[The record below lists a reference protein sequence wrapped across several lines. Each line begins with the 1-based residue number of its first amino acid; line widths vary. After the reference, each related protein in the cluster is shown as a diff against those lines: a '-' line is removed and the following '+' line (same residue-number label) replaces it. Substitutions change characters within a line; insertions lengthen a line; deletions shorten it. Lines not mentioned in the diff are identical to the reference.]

1 MFNKIFP
8 KIHAEGYKFLVIAGI
23 ITIIFY
29 IFSNFLALI
38 GLLLTVWVYYFF
50 RDPERVIINDDN
62 YLVSPADGEV
72 IKVEEVNGPKELG
85 LENKNFKKISIFMN
99 VFDCHVNRIPCS
111 GKIEEILYKPGKFLN
126 ASLDKASEDN
136 ERNYY
141 KIKDQHGND
150 IIVVQIAGLVARR
163 IVCESNKDQDL
174 KQGDRIGMIRF
185 GSRADV
191 YYENYEPLVKIGQT
205 AIAGETLLAKKI
217 MEPQKKN
224 FKIVSD
230 KKNARV
236 ILPNML
242 TLIGVC
248 IGLTSIRFALD
259 GRFEF
264 AIIAIIF
271 AALID
276 GLDGRIA
283 RLIKGTSKV
292 GKELDSL
299 TDMISFGVAPAFI
312 MYFWKLNTLG
322 RFGWLLC
329 LVYVIC
335 VALRLARFNVN
346 SNQESSWRDN
356 FFEGVPSPAGAI
368 LVLTPLIFSL
378 SGFDMIQLNYDLIVP
393 TFFVVISFLLISK
406 FPSYSFKKIVIP
418 RRTTIFL
425 LFGIVLFFGLLLI
438 YTFNVITISAIIYL
452 LLLPISFFHYQ
463 KIKKHH
469 ENDRIQDDDDLE
481 DVL

>member
-1 MFNKIFP
+1 
-8 KIHAEGYKFLVIAGI
+8 
-23 ITIIFY
+23 
-29 IFSNFLALI
+29 
-38 GLLLTVWVYYFF
+38 
-50 RDPERVIINDDN
+50 
-62 YLVSPADGEV
+62 
-72 IKVEEVNGPKELG
+72 
-85 LENKNFKKISIFMN
+85 
-99 VFDCHVNRIPCS
+99 
-111 GKIEEILYKPGKFLN
+111 
-126 ASLDKASEDN
+126 
-136 ERNYY
+136 
-141 KIKDQHGND
+141 
-150 IIVVQIAGLVARR
+150 
-163 IVCESNKDQDL
+163 
-174 KQGDRIGMIRF
+174 
-185 GSRADV
+185 
-191 YYENYEPLVKIGQT
+191 
-205 AIAGETLLAKKI
+205 

-224 FKIVSD
+224 FKLVSD
-230 KKNARV
+230 KKSARV

-259 GRFEF
+259 GRFEL

-312 MYFWKLNTLG
+312 MFFWKLNTLG

-346 SNQESSWRDN
+346 SNQEPSWRDN
-356 FFEGVPSPAGAI
+356 FFEGVPSPAGGI
-368 LVLTPLIFSL
+368 LVLTPLIISL
-378 SGFDMIQLNYDLIVP
+378 SGFNFYQLNYDVIVP
-393 TFFVVISFLLISK
+393 IFFITTSFLLISK
-406 FPSYSFKKIVIP
+406 FPTYSFKKIVIP

-425 LFGIVLFFGLLLI
+425 LFSIVLFFGLLLI
-438 YTFNVITISAIIYL
+438 YTFNVIAISAVIYL
-452 LLLPISFFHYQ
+452 LLLPISLIHYQ
-463 KIKKHH
+463 KIKKQH

>member
-1 MFNKIFP
+1 
-8 KIHAEGYKFLVIAGI
+8 
-23 ITIIFY
+23 
-29 IFSNFLALI
+29 
-38 GLLLTVWVYYFF
+38 
-50 RDPERVIINDDN
+50 
-62 YLVSPADGEV
+62 
-72 IKVEEVNGPKELG
+72 
-85 LENKNFKKISIFMN
+85 
-99 VFDCHVNRIPCS
+99 
-111 GKIEEILYKPGKFLN
+111 
-126 ASLDKASEDN
+126 
-136 ERNYY
+136 
-141 KIKDQHGND
+141 
-150 IIVVQIAGLVARR
+150 
-163 IVCESNKDQDL
+163 
-174 KQGDRIGMIRF
+174 
-185 GSRADV
+185 
-191 YYENYEPLVKIGQT
+191 
-205 AIAGETLLAKKI
+205 
-217 MEPQKKN
+217 MEPQKNN
-224 FKIVSD
+224 FKIVAD
-230 KKNARV
+230 KKNARM

-259 GRFEF
+259 EKFEL

-346 SNQESSWRDN
+346 SNQEPSWRDN
-356 FFEGVPSPAGAI
+356 FFEGVPSPAGGI
-368 LVLTPLIFSL
+368 LVLTPLIISL
-378 SGFDMIQLNYDLIVP
+378 SGFDLFKLNYDLIVP
-393 TFFVVISFLLISK
+393 TFFILTSLLLISK
-406 FPSYSFKKIVIP
+406 FPTYAFKKIVIP

-438 YTFNVITISAIIYL
+438 YTFNVIAISAVIYVF
-452 LLLPISFFHYQ
+452 LLPISFFHFQ
-463 KIKKHH
+463 KIKKQH
-469 ENDRIQDDDDLE
+469 ENDKIQEEDDLE